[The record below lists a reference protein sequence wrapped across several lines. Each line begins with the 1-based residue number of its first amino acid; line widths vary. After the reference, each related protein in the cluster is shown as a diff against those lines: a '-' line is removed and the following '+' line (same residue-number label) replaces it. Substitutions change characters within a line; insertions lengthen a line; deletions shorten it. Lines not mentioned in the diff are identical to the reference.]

1 LIPTAQRK
9 PPVQGVLR
17 VQPSFGAHSAGEVPA
32 QVPTAKATA
41 RATAR
46 ATAKA
51 TVRAT
56 AKATVRAIAKG
67 ARADARKAG
76 NRGAGGPYSHHWAA

>member
-1 LIPTAQRK
+1 MIPTAQRK
-9 PPVQGVLR
+9 PRVQGVLR

-32 QVPTAKATA
+32 QVPTAKATE

-46 ATAKA
+46 AIAKA

-56 AKATVRAIAKG
+56 AKG

-76 NRGAGGPYSHHWAA
+76 NRGAGGPHSHHWAA